1 MARQVSTANLRSMA
15 TATEPPVTYSL
26 PQEFLDFRETIRRIV
41 VERVAPRAAEIDE
54 RAEYPRDL
62 RELFAEHDL
71 FGLPFDT
78 EHGGTGT
85 GTLMLNI
92 AIEEVAKACASSALM
107 LMIQELGT
115 LPIKLFGT
123 DEQKQRFLPRCASGE
138 WSPAFALSEPD
149 AGSDPG
155 GMRTRARRDGS
166 EWVIDGAKN
175 WITNLGVAD
184 FYIVFCVT
192 DPEAGHSHG
201 ISTFVVEADRPGF
214 SVGKL
219 EHKMGIRGSP
229 TGQPV
234 FDGVRVPEAN
244 LIGDE
249 NAGFSVAMSTL
260 DRSRLGVAAQAVGIA
275 QGATDY
281 AAAYAKE
288 RQQFGKPIASFQGIQ
303 FKLADME
310 SRTAAARELLYR
322 ACAKVDAGDPD
333 LGKYSSMAKLVAS
346 DTAMW
351 VTTEAVQ
358 VLGGYGYVSEY
369 PVERMMRDAK
379 ITQIYEGTNEIQR
392 LVIARTLG

>member
-1 MARQVSTANLRSMA
+1 MA
-15 TATEPPVTYSL
+15 TAVEASATYSL
-26 PQEFLDFRETIRRIV
+26 PAEFLDFRETIRKMV
-41 VERVAPRAAEIDE
+41 TERVAPRAAEIDAT
-54 RAEYPRDL
+54 AEYPHDL
-62 RELFAEHDL
+62 RGLFASHDL
-71 FGLPFDT
+71 FGLPFET

-85 GTLMLNI
+85 GTLMLNM
-92 AIEEVAKACASSALM
+92 AVEEVARACASSALM

-115 LPIKLFGT
+115 LPIKLFGSE
-123 DEQKQRFLPRCASGE
+123 EQKRRFLPRCATGE

-155 GMRTRARRDGS
+155 GMRTRAARDGDG
-166 EWVIDGAKN
+166 WVIEGTKN

-184 FYIVFCVT
+184 FYVVFCVT
-192 DPEAGHSHG
+192 DPEAGRSHG
-201 ISTFVVEADRPGF
+201 ISAFVVEADRPGF

-229 TGQPV
+229 TGQPI
-234 FDGVRVPEAN
+234 FDGVRVPAEN
-244 LIGDE
+244 LIGE
-249 NAGFSVAMSTL
+249 QNQGFKVAMGTL
-260 DRSRLGVAAQAVGIA
+260 DRSRLGVAAQAVGIS

-281 AAAYAKE
+281 AAAYATE
-288 RQQFGKPIASFQGIQ
+288 RRQFGKPIASFQGIQ
-303 FKLADME
+303 FKLAEME
-310 SRTAAARELLYR
+310 TRTAAARELLYR
-322 ACAKVDAGDPD
+322 ACAKVDGGEPD
-333 LGKYSSMAKLVAS
+333 LGKYSAMAKLFAS

-392 LVIARTLG
+392 LVIARTL

>member
-1 MARQVSTANLRSMA
+1 MA
-15 TATEPPVTYSL
+15 TSTEPPVTYSL
-26 PQEFLDFRETIRRIV
+26 PQEFLDFRETIRRMV
-41 VERVAPRAAEIDE
+41 VDRVAPRAAEIDE

-71 FGLPFDT
+71 FGLPFDA
-78 EHGGTGT
+78 EYGGTGT
-85 GTLMLNI
+85 GTLMLNM
-92 AIEEVAKACASSALM
+92 AVEEVAKACASSALM
-107 LMIQELGT
+107 LMVQELGT

-123 DEQKQRFLPRCASGE
+123 EEQRQRFLPKCAAGE
-138 WSPAFALSEPD
+138 WTPAFALSEPD

-166 EWVIDGAKN
+166 EWVIDGTKN

-184 FYIVFCVT
+184 FYAVFAIT

-201 ISTFVVEADRPGF
+201 ISAFVVEADRPGF

-229 TGQPV
+229 TGQPI
-234 FDGVRVPEAN
+234 FDGVRVPEEN
-244 LIGDE
+244 LIGAE
-249 NAGFSVAMSTL
+249 NEGFRVAMSTL

-322 ACAKVDAGDPD
+322 ACAKVDAGERDM
-333 LGKYSSMAKLVAS
+333 GKYSSMAKLVAS

-392 LVIARTLG
+392 LVIARTLA

>member
-1 MARQVSTANLRSMA
+1 MA
-15 TATEPPVTYSL
+15 TATEPPATYSL
-26 PQEFLDFRETIRRIV
+26 PQEFLDFRETIRKIV

-54 RAEYPRDL
+54 KAEYPRDL
-62 RELFAEHDL
+62 RQLFAEHDL
-71 FGLPFDT
+71 FGLPFDV

-92 AIEEVAKACASSALM
+92 AVEEVAKACASSALM

-123 DEQKQRFLPRCASGE
+123 DEQKQRFLSKCAAGA
-138 WSPAFALSEPD
+138 WTPAFALSEPD

-155 GMRTRARRDGS
+155 GMRTRARKEGS
-166 EWVIDGAKN
+166 EWVIDGTKN

-184 FYIVFCVT
+184 FYVVFCVT
-192 DPEAGHSHG
+192 DTEAGHSHG
-201 ISTFVVEADRPGF
+201 ISAFIVEADRPGF

-229 TGQPV
+229 TGQPI
-234 FDGVRVPEAN
+234 FDGVRVPEEN
-244 LIGDE
+244 LIGAE
-249 NAGFSVAMSTL
+249 NEGFKVAMSTL

-322 ACAKVDAGDPD
+322 ACAKVDAGERDM
-333 LGKYSSMAKLVAS
+333 GKYSAMAKLVAS
-346 DTAMW
+346 DNAMW

-358 VLGGYGYVSEY
+358 VLGGYGYVNEY

-392 LVIARTLG
+392 LVIARTL

>member
-1 MARQVSTANLRSMA
+1 MSTETSVAPA
-15 TATEPPVTYSL
+15 YSL
-26 PQEFLDFRETIRRIV
+26 PQEFTDFRETIRKMV

-54 RAEYPRDL
+54 KAEYPADI
-62 RELFAEHDL
+62 RELFASHDL
-71 FGLPFDT
+71 LGLPF
-78 EHGGTGT
+78 EPEYGGTGT
-85 GTLMLNI
+85 GTLMLNV
-92 AIEEVAKACASSALM
+92 AVEEVAKACASSALI

-115 LPIKLFGT
+115 LPIRLFGSE
-123 DEQKQRFLPRCASGE
+123 DLKQRFLPKCASGE

-155 GMRTRARRDGS
+155 GMRTRAVRDGD
-166 EWVIDGAKN
+166 EWVIDGTKN
-175 WITNLGVAD
+175 WISNLGVAD
-184 FYIVFCVT
+184 FYICFAVT
-192 DPEAGHSHG
+192 NPDEGHSRG
-201 ISTFVVEADRPGF
+201 ISAFVVEADRPGF

-219 EHKMGIRGSP
+219 EKKMGIRGSP
-229 TGQPV
+229 TGQPI
-234 FDGVRVPEAN
+234 FDNVRVPAEN
-244 LIGDE
+244 LIGTE
-249 NAGFSVAMSTL
+249 NDGFKVAMGTL

-281 AAAYAKE
+281 AAAYAQE
-288 RQQFGKPIASFQGIQ
+288 RKQFGKPIAAFQGIQ

-322 ACAKVDAGDPD
+322 ACSKIDSGDADM
-333 LGKYSSMAKLVAS
+333 GKYSAMAKLIAS

-358 VLGGYGYVSEY
+358 VLGGYGYVNEY

-392 LVIARTLG
+392 LVIARTLGH

>member
-1 MARQVSTANLRSMA
+1 MA
-15 TATEPPVTYSL
+15 TATEPTATYSL
-26 PQEFLDFRETIRRIV
+26 PQEFLDFRETIRKMV
-41 VERVAPRAAEIDE
+41 VERVAPRAGEIDE
-54 RAEYPRDL
+54 KAEYPQDL

-92 AIEEVAKACASSALM
+92 AVEEVAKGCASSALM

-123 DEQKQRFLPRCASGE
+123 EEQKQRFLPKCAAGE
-138 WSPAFALSEPD
+138 WTPAFALSEPD

-155 GMRTRARRDGS
+155 GMRTRARREGS
-166 EWVIDGAKN
+166 EWVIDGTKN

-192 DPEAGHSHG
+192 DSEAGHSHG
-201 ISTFVVEADRPGF
+201 ISAFVVEADRPGF
-214 SVGKL
+214 EVGKL

-229 TGQPV
+229 TGQPI
-234 FDGVRVPEAN
+234 FDGVRVPEEN
-244 LIGDE
+244 LIGAE
-249 NAGFSVAMSTL
+249 NEGFKVAMSTL

-322 ACAKVDAGDPD
+322 ACAKVDAGEADM
-333 LGKYSSMAKLVAS
+333 GKYSSMAKLVAS
-346 DTAMW
+346 DNAMW
-351 VTTEAVQ
+351 VTTEGVQ
-358 VLGGYGYVSEY
+358 VLGGYGYVNEY

-392 LVIARTLG
+392 LVIARTL

>member
-1 MARQVSTANLRSMA
+1 MA
-15 TATEPPVTYSL
+15 TTTDPPATYSL
-26 PQEFLDFRETIRRIV
+26 PQEFLDFRETIRKMV
-41 VERVAPRAAEIDE
+41 VERVAPRAAQIDAE
-54 RAEYPRDL
+54 AEYPRDL

-92 AIEEVAKACASSALM
+92 AVEEVARACASSALM

-123 DEQKQRFLPRCASGE
+123 DAQKQRLLPKCASGE

-155 GMRTRARRDGS
+155 GMRTRARREGS
-166 EWVIDGAKN
+166 EWVIDGTKN

-184 FYIVFCVT
+184 FYVVFAVT
-192 DPEAGHSHG
+192 DPEAGHSRG
-201 ISTFVVEADRPGF
+201 ISAFVVEADRPGF

-229 TGQPV
+229 TGQPI
-234 FDGVRVPEAN
+234 FDGVRVPEEN
-244 LIGDE
+244 LIGAE
-249 NAGFSVAMSTL
+249 NEGFKVAMATL

-281 AAAYAKE
+281 AASYAQE
-288 RQQFGKPIASFQGIQ
+288 RRQFGKPIAAFQGIQ

-322 ACAKVDAGDPD
+322 ACAKVDAGERDM
-333 LGKYSSMAKLVAS
+333 GKYSSMAKLFAS

-358 VLGGYGYVSEY
+358 VLGGYGYVNEY

-392 LVIARTLG
+392 VVIARSLG

>member
-1 MARQVSTANLRSMA
+1 MA
-15 TATEPPVTYSL
+15 TATEPAVTYSL
-26 PQEFLDFRETIRRIV
+26 PQEFLDFRETIRKIV
-41 VERVAPRAAEIDE
+41 VERVAPRAAAIDAD
-54 RAEYPRDL
+54 AEYPRDL

-71 FGLPFDT
+71 FGLPFDI
-78 EHGGTGT
+78 EYGGTGT
-85 GTLMLNI
+85 GTLMLNV
-92 AIEEVAKACASSALM
+92 AIQEVAKACASSALM

-123 DEQKQRFLPRCASGE
+123 HEQRKRFLPKCASGE

-166 EWVIDGAKN
+166 EWVIDGTKN

-201 ISTFVVEADRPGF
+201 ISAFVVEADRPGF
-214 SVGKL
+214 SIGKL

-234 FDGVRVPEAN
+234 FDGVRVPDEN

-249 NAGFSVAMSTL
+249 NAGFRVAMSTL

-281 AAAYAKE
+281 AASYAKE

-322 ACAKVDAGDPD
+322 ACAKVDAGDSD
-333 LGKYSSMAKLVAS
+333 MGKYSAMAKLVAS
-346 DTAMW
+346 DNAMW

-358 VLGGYGYVSEY
+358 VLGGYGYVNEY

-392 LVIARTLG
+392 LVIARAL

>member
-1 MARQVSTANLRSMA
+1 MVTA
-15 TATEPPVTYSL
+15 TAPPVTYSL
-26 PQEFLDFRETIRRIV
+26 PQEFIDFRETIRKMV
-41 VERVAPRAAEIDE
+41 AERVAPRAAEIDA

-71 FGLPFDT
+71 FGLPFET

-123 DEQKQRFLPRCASGE
+123 EEQKQRFLPKCAAGD
-138 WSPAFALSEPD
+138 WTPAFALSEPD

-155 GMRTRARRDGS
+155 GMRTRAHKEGA
-166 EWVIDGAKN
+166 ECVIDGSRN
-175 WITNLGVAD
+175 WITNLGIAD
-184 FYIVFCVT
+184 FYIVFAVT

-201 ISTFVVEADRPGF
+201 ISAFVVEAERPGF

-229 TGQPV
+229 TGQPI
-234 FDGVRVPEAN
+234 FDGVRVAAEN
-244 LIGDE
+244 LIGPQNE
-249 NAGFSVAMSTL
+249 GFAVAMATL

-281 AAAYAKE
+281 AAAYAQE
-288 RQQFGKPIASFQGIQ
+288 RRQFGKPIASFQGIQ
-303 FKLADME
+303 FKLAEME
-310 SRTAAARELLYR
+310 TRTAAARELLYR
-322 ACAKVDAGDPD
+322 ACSKVDGAEPD
-333 LGKYSSMAKLVAS
+333 LGKYSSMAKLFAS

-379 ITQIYEGTNEIQR
+379 ITQIYEGTTEIQR